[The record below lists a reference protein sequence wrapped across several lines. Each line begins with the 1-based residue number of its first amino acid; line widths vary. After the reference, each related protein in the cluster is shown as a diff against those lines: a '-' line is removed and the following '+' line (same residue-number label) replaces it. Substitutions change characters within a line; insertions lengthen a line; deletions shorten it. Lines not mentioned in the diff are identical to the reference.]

1 MVILMSKRQSLD
13 GIINNI
19 TTDIRKRTKA
29 ALEYAGQ
36 KISGDF
42 AVMAY
47 LALDNYYREYEPEFY
62 KRTYQLMNNSYYKVN
77 EFKNYSVNTGI
88 MFDPER
94 MHHIRSGKKEFT
106 EYEIF
111 DNFLDG
117 VHGWK
122 SDGNGGYQQIMF
134 GANYQ
139 DQMDKFYREYNTSG
153 LPYHYFQEYMNKH

>member
-1 MVILMSKRQSLD
+1 MSKRQSLD

-77 EFKNYSVNTGI
+77 KRTGFKIDAGI
-88 MFDPER
+88 MFDPDLMNHSHKGIPEVGILENFMYGIHGNPNVYESSIDYR
-94 MHHIRSGKKEFT
+94 HEMDLFYIDYHNSGKAYKYFKEC
-106 EYEIF
+106 
-111 DNFLDG
+111 
-117 VHGWK
+117 
-122 SDGNGGYQQIMF
+122 
-134 GANYQ
+134 
-139 DQMDKFYREYNTSG
+139 
-153 LPYHYFQEYMNKH
+153 MNR